1 MSRHLLIRCDR
12 AGCPEQVI
20 TGASDTTPTSLGVPA
35 GWLTLRE
42 EGLADKHYCS
52 AACIAQAYVMPSP
65 NVVLVNPSSADELAA
80 WSDPTTLN
88 VEQPTVPPSPPSTRS
103 RKKAH

>member
-20 TGASDTTPTSLGVPA
+20 TGASDTTPTGITVPN

-52 AACIAQAYVMPSP
+52 TDCLLKSLEEHLWSVAATPSQQPSVVPSP
-65 NVVLVNPSSADELAA
+65 YAAPASVVPEPL
-80 WSDPTTLN
+80 TT
-88 VEQPTVPPSPPSTRS
+88 PTRS

>member
-20 TGASDTTPTSLGVPA
+20 TGASDTTPTSLGVPT

-65 NVVLVNPSSADELAA
+65 NVVLINPDAAELAA
-80 WSDPTTLN
+80 FTYADPTTLN
-88 VEQPTVPPSPPSTRS
+88 VEQPAVPSTRN

>member
-65 NVVLVNPSSADELAA
+65 NVVLVNPSSADLAA

-88 VEQPTVPPSPPSTRS
+88 VAQPTVPPSPPSTRS